1 VADGGKNGTET
12 GAEDNS
18 GKGGGES
25 TLTVLVAMGA
35 NAGIAVLKLV
45 AGIFTGSA
53 AMFAEAAHSIATPS
67 PRCCC

>member
-1 VADGGKNGTET
+1 MAQPEDENDGK
-12 GAEDNS
+12 DS

-35 NAGIAVLKLV
+35 NAGIAVMKLV
-45 AGIFTGSA
+45 AGIFTTA
-53 AMFAEAAHSIATPS
+53 WRTPR